1 MSNGDYPVRHLF
13 LLPMLLVTTANVD
26 DQRMHFVL
34 DPAHSDIRASV
45 AFLGI
50 GSQTARFP
58 SASGKAVLDPG
69 NIEAMQLDML
79 IDARAVT
86 AGDRAT
92 TAMLRGPS
100 FFDVAHYPALH
111 FVGEHFAMTGE
122 KTALLTGHVT
132 ARGVTRPASVTVAF
146 TAPPMNAAAGEP
158 LRLTA
163 TMAIN
168 RDDFGMTAYHILI
181 GRHVT
186 INIQAMMVPG

>member
-1 MSNGDYPVRHLF
+1 
-13 LLPMLLVTTANVD
+13 
-26 DQRMHFVL
+26 
-34 DPAHSDIRASV
+34 
-45 AFLGI
+45 
-50 GSQTARFP
+50 
-58 SASGKAVLDPG
+58 
-69 NIEAMQLDML
+69 
-79 IDARAVT
+79 
-86 AGDRAT
+86 
-92 TAMLRGPS
+92 
-100 FFDVAHYPALH
+100 
-111 FVGEHFAMTGE
+111 MTGE